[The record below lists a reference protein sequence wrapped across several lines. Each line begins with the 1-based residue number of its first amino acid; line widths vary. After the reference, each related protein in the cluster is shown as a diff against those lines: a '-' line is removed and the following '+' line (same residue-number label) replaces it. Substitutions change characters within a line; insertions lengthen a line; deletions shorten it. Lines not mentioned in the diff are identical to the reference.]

1 MKITVNIFLC
11 LIAILL
17 SCVTCLAQNKK
28 LNFVKLEA
36 VSFDIETVFD
46 ISCEQ
51 FENTFNEHHEKTKN
65 TISNTNDL
73 TKFQSLTK
81 EFKLLTK
88 KQSFDVRGKIEYHY
102 GITIEKYCFDVF
114 GVFYKDGKLY
124 YNKKLL
130 IYITDKLY
138 KHHPHYLDTLRY
150 HE

>member
-1 MKITVNIFLC
+1 MKSVNNIFLC
-11 LIAILL
+11 LVAILL
-17 SCVTCLAQNKK
+17 SCSIGFAQNKT
-28 LNFVKLEA
+28 LSSVKLEA
-36 VSFDIETVFD
+36 VSFDIETVID

-51 FENTFNEHHEKTKN
+51 FENTFNEHREKTKN
-65 TISNTNDL
+65 TISNANDL

-102 GITIEKYCFDVF
+102 GTATEKYCFDVF

-138 KHHPHYLDTLRY
+138 KHHPRYLDTLRY